1 MKVEVSELVRE
12 AVRFNS
18 GNTPPRAMRSR
29 LGVVKWR
36 VRGLSERKLNTSARC
51 YQAAESG
58 GDIGGNFPQRP
69 GQCPLQGQRARSTHA
84 AVGSVFETV
93 SPSVKSWEEVP
104 GPKPLPLLGN
114 TWRFVPYIGG
124 YSVEHVDKTC
134 FSSSMRAKWKGC
146 SEEKTLRPH
155 RPSMPSLNYYKHT
168 LRKDFFGA
176 EKDCA
181 GVIAVHGDQW
191 AAFRTKVSKVAL
203 STSSA
208 AQYTVPVAE
217 VADAFVNRIRSIR
230 DENSET
236 PGDFLNE
243 VHKWSLESLGLI
255 ALDTRL
261 GCFESVEGSEV
272 QRLIDAVH
280 TFFIS
285 VGELELRAPWW
296 RIYPTAMFR
305 RYVAALDTILSVT
318 LTHVERA
325 LKECEASGS
334 SKSLLQD
341 LVSAAG
347 SRVAAV
353 AALDLFLVGIDT
365 TSNAV
370 ASTLYQLALRPQV
383 QERLHEEI
391 TKVLQGRPLAPG
403 DINQMPYLKA
413 CVKEVLRMFPVVI
426 GNGRQLSKDTVICGY
441 NIPKGTQVIFQH
453 YVMGNSEEYF
463 SDASEFR
470 PERWIQRSTYKH
482 HAFASLPF
490 GFGKRMCLG
499 RRFAELEMHI
509 VLCKIVQAFKMEYH
523 HQPLD
528 YHIHPMYTPNGPLR
542 LKLVDR

>member
-1 MKVEVSELVRE
+1 
-12 AVRFNS
+12 
-18 GNTPPRAMRSR
+18 MRNR

-36 VRGLSERKLNTSARC
+36 IRSLSERKLTTSARC
-51 YQAAESG
+51 FKAIDNGSE
-58 GDIGGNFPQRP
+58 IGNNFPARAA
-69 GQCPLQGQRARSTHA
+69 QCPIKVQRARSTHA
-84 AVGSVFETV
+84 AVGTVLDTV
-93 SPSVKSWEEVP
+93 SSAVKSWDEVP

-124 YSVEHVDKTC
+124 YSVEHVDKVC
-134 FSSSMRAKWKGC
+134 MS
-146 SEEKTLRPH
+146 LRQKYGKCVKMAGLLGRPDMLFVFDAGEVERVFRGEDAAPH

-176 EKDCA
+176 EQDCA
-181 GVIAVHGDQW
+181 GVIAVHGDSW

-217 VADAFVNRIRSIR
+217 VADAFVNRIRQIR
-230 DENSET
+230 DENLET

-243 VHKWSLESLGLI
+243 VNKWSLESLGLI

-261 GCFESVEGSEV
+261 GCFESVEGSES

-280 TFFIS
+280 TFFLS

-318 LTHVERA
+318 LRHVERA
-325 LKECEASGS
+325 LKECEANGG

-370 ASTLYQLALRPQV
+370 ASTLYQLALRPEV

-391 TKVLQGRPLAPG
+391 TKVLQGRPLTPG

-413 CVKEVLRMFPVVI
+413 CIKEVLRMFPVVI
-426 GNGRQLSKDTVICGY
+426 GNGRQLTKDTVICGY

-463 SDASEFR
+463 TNASEFR
-470 PERWIQRSTYKH
+470 PERWIQRSMYKH

-528 YHIHPMYTPNGPLR
+528 YHIHPMYTPDGPLR
-542 LKLVDR
+542 LKFIDR